1 MCRYKARGLNSL
13 SAPAN
18 EIECEQI
25 IIVDGAQW
33 SSYVWRRGSVPLRW
47 SQTVKPNGVGTA
59 IAIEAQRTF
68 EGSRRCVCLPSPRCP
83 VPAPALLLCALVW
96 DGLQMYEGTHARTCN
111 TTCLPHFEQGNGA
124 RARCASVAG
133 DRQAGIAAARNKFDQ
148 TSSEFR
154 QLCHARRSFRR
165 VSCRTSK
172 QLPSKVHW
180 MLDLPSLTLMT
191 DGSHHL
197 PEPAG
202 TSDGCSS
209 ATSTSPSRRRRW
221 TPRPK
226 ARRRGRPA
234 LGSLPRSATRAAAS
248 PSPS

>member
-96 DGLQMYEGTHARTCN
+96 DGSQSCKCM
-111 TTCLPHFEQGNGA
+111 
-124 RARCASVAG
+124 RARMHGRV
-133 DRQAGIAAARNKFDQ
+133 
-148 TSSEFR
+148 T
-154 QLCHARRSFRR
+154 RR
-165 VSCRTSK
+165 VCPILNREMA
-172 QLPSKVHW
+172 HE
-180 MLDLPSLTLMT
+180 LDV
-191 DGSHHL
+191 
-197 PEPAG
+197 
-202 TSDGCSS
+202 
-209 ATSTSPSRRRRW
+209 
-221 TPRPK
+221 
-226 ARRRGRPA
+226 
-234 LGSLPRSATRAAAS
+234 RAWQAIDKRE
-248 PSPS
+248 